1 MIICK
6 NKLLRLPSKDNWKGR
21 TNDSMLD
28 CPYWFNQIELIQND
42 LFDIALDDNI
52 QKIGLIGYACDEGV
66 NRNQGRVGAANGPQ
80 VLRERLAKL
89 PIHFQ
94 NKQVFDFGDIIC
106 LDNDVESSQEELR
119 NIIQS
124 MLVKKVFP
132 ITIGGG
138 HDVAFGNFM
147 GVKDFLDNY
156 GKGTV
161 GILNFDAHFDL
172 RPKMNQATSG
182 TVFSQINSEYE
193 KLGDEFKYF
202 VIGIQQQ
209 SNSKGLFDIADN
221 LKVDYILN
229 HDCEISNF
237 EEIKTKLSIFL
248 NEVDYLYITVDLD
261 GFSSAYAPGVS
272 APSPLGFS
280 PAFVFKVLNYL
291 FSLNKVIACDIAEL
305 NPRFDRDYT
314 TAILAARLVDQMV
327 LNY

>member
-1 MIICK
+1 MIVCE
-6 NKLLRLPSKDNWKGR
+6 NKLLQYPLKENWKGR
-21 TNDSMLD
+21 VNDPTLD
-28 CPYWFNQIELIQND
+28 CHYWFNKIELIEND
-42 LFDIALDDNI
+42 ILDLSADDDT

-66 NRNQGRVGAANGPQ
+66 KRNQGRIGASNGPQ
-80 VLRERLAKL
+80 ALRERLAKL

-94 NKQVFDFGDIIC
+94 NKRIFDFGDILC
-106 LDNDVESSQEELR
+106 LDKDLESSQEELR
-119 NIIQS
+119 NTIQS
-124 MLVKKVFP
+124 MLVKNIFP

-138 HDVAFGNFM
+138 HDVTFGNFM
-147 GVKDFLDNY
+147 GVKDYLRNS

-182 TVFSQINSEYE
+182 TVFNQINSELE
-193 KLGDEFKYF
+193 KLGDAFKYF

-209 SNSKGLFDIADN
+209 SNSKGLFDIANN

-248 NEVDYLYITVDLD
+248 NEVDHLYITIDLD

-272 APSPLGFS
+272 APSPLGYS

-291 FSLNKVIACDIAEL
+291 FSTNKVIACDIAEL
-305 NPRFDRDYT
+305 NPRFDSDHT
-314 TAILAARLVDQMV
+314 TAILAARLVDHMV